1 MDEENRRPEPSAP
14 NLMAW
19 IPARVRYDERLS
31 PNAKL
36 LYGEIAA
43 LTNAY
48 GYCWATNR
56 YFAELYGFTPKSV
69 SALVGQLREAGYI
82 RVEIDKKAENG
93 HVNVR
98 RIWLSDVPN
107 GTDRGIPFLKD
118 TYPAK
123 KGEGIPRKVKENIT
137 SLNNKTP
144 IAPKDVL
151 DRLEA
156 YAGDDEELREAL
168 LGFAEMRRSKR
179 KPIATER
186 TLALLLGSL
195 DKLSGGERR
204 TKVRMLNES
213 TANCW
218 TGLFAPKD
226 AAPARVVDEEEVP
239 RLD

>member
-1 MDEENRRPEPSAP
+1 
-14 NLMAW
+14 MAW

-82 RVEIDKKAENG
+82 RVEIDKKAEDG

-156 YAGDDEELREAL
+156 YAGDDKELREAL
-168 LGFAEMRRSKR
+168 LGYAEMRKN
-179 KPIATER
+179 KHQPIATER
-186 TLALLLGSL
+186 TLTLLLRNL
-195 DKLSGGERR
+195 DKFSGGNR
-204 TKVRMLNES
+204 ES
-213 TANCW
+213 KIKILDYSTLGSY
-218 TGLFAPKD
+218 TGIFVPKD
-226 AAPARVVDEEEVP
+226 MKAAPTKVVDEEEVP